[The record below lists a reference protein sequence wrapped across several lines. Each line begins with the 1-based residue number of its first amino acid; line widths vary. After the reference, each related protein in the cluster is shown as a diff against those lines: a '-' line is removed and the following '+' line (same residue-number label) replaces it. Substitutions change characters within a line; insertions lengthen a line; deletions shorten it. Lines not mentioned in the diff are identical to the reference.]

1 LIFKTLTHINNT
13 FSHRSGF
20 QISRKATIQ
29 HDRTENFKVFT
40 ETGVNEPS
48 MDEVVKEST
57 SFLVA
62 EESKQLSFTSPGH
75 YKITPL
81 HREDMDFERNI
92 PNEATLSF
100 VHDISQGTEHGE
112 ILN

>member
-1 LIFKTLTHINNT
+1 
-13 FSHRSGF
+13 
-20 QISRKATIQ
+20 
-29 HDRTENFKVFT
+29 
-40 ETGVNEPS
+40 

-81 HREDMDFERNI
+81 HRDDTNLETHM
-92 PNEATLSF
+92 PKEATISN
-100 VHDISQGTEHGE
+100 VHDTSQGTEK
-112 ILN
+112 LNYLFNH